1 MAVDFHPEVLT
12 GARESRNR
20 DAVRVTRCL
29 DVERMMNLTEVP
41 AVIERATSEPR
52 QDLQDFSR
60 LTCKSCQSC
69 KIL

>member
-20 DAVRVTRCL
+20 DAVRVIRCL

-41 AVIERATSEPR
+41 AAIERATSEVR
-52 QDLQDFSR
+52 QDLHPVHHV
-60 LTCKSCQSC
+60 
-69 KIL
+69 KIPDHRGSS